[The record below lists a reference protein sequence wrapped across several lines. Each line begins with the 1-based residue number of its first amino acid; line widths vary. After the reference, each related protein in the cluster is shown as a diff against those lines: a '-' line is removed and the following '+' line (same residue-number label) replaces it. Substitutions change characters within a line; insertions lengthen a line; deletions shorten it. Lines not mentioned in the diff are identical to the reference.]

1 VTTDLEGSFIMP
13 ISGPT
18 SYVPVTEEFLGH
30 WAAVDGALGAATPLV
45 LPGAVNRAGL
55 QTKLNALVA
64 KQADVQA
71 KINAEEVAR
80 GDVELKRQ
88 GLLLRANQFNDKI
101 RALFANSK
109 WVRALPNV
117 PTITEAQS
125 KFVQPLD
132 DIGNLWAS
140 INADPATPSPVSL
153 LGGYLVA
160 AFLADVTA
168 LKAGSTALN
177 IARSN
182 TKIAIEERND
192 LQDAIYDILKNYRQ
206 VMPTFFASN
215 HALVESL
222 PRLTPEPGST
232 PTAVTM
238 TAVWDAATQQAK
250 ITWSASTAAD
260 LFQYEIRFCAG
271 PIYDTDVENVIGNV
285 SPSAPREFFTAA
297 GLAAVGNTASFK
309 VYVIT
314 TTGNEKGSNDQ
325 AVARPVA
332 PTP

>member
-1 VTTDLEGSFIMP
+1 MP

-30 WAAVDGALGAATPLV
+30 WAAVDTALGAGNELV
-45 LPGAVNRAGL
+45 LPGAVNRAAL
-55 QTKLNALVA
+55 QTKSNALVA

-88 GLLLRANQFNDKI
+88 DLLLRANQFNDKI
-101 RALFANSK
+101 RALFPGSR

-117 PTITEAQS
+117 PTINEAQS

-132 DIGNLWAS
+132 DIGNLWGL
-140 INADPATPSPVSL
+140 INADPATPAAVTL
-153 LGGYLVA
+153 LGGFAVT
-160 AFLADVTA
+160 AFLSDVTA
-168 LKAGSTALN
+168 LKTASTTLN

-192 LQDAIYDILKNYRQ
+192 LQDEIYPILKNYRQ
-206 VMPTFFASN
+206 LMPTFFAAT

-222 PRLTPEPGST
+222 PRLTPEPGTT
-232 PTAVTM
+232 PAAVTLNFS
-238 TAVWDAATQQAK
+238 WDAVLLK
-250 ITWSASTAAD
+250 VKLTWSASTAAD
-260 LFQYEIRFCAG
+260 LYQYEIRFCAG
-271 PIYDTDVENVIGNV
+271 PNYDTDLESVIGNI
-285 SPSAPREFFTAA
+285 SPTALREFFTDA
-297 GLAAVGNTASFK
+297 GLAAAGNVASFK

-314 TTGNEKGSNDQ
+314 TTGNEKGSN
-325 AVARPVA
+325 AVVVTRPA
-332 PTP
+332 

>member
-1 VTTDLEGSFIMP
+1 
-13 ISGPT
+13 
-18 SYVPVTEEFLGH
+18 VPVTEEFLGH
-30 WAAVDGALGAATPLV
+30 WAAVDTALGAATPLV

-55 QTKLNALVA
+55 QTKLNSLVA

-71 KINAEEVAR
+71 KLNAEEVAR

-88 GLLLRANQFNDKI
+88 ALLLRANQFNDKI
-101 RALFANSK
+101 RALFPNTK

-117 PTITEAQS
+117 PTINEAQS

-140 INADPATPSPVSL
+140 INADPATPSPTSL

-168 LKAGSTALN
+168 LKTSSTTLN

-192 LQDAIYDILKNYRQ
+192 LQDSIYEILKNYRQ
-206 VMPTFFASN
+206 VMPTFFASD

-232 PTAVTM
+232 PAAVTINV
-238 TAVWDAATQQAK
+238 VWDAVLLKAK
-250 ITWSASTAAD
+250 ITWSASTASD
-260 LFQYEIRFCAG
+260 LYQYEIRFCVG
-271 PIYDTDVENVIGNV
+271 PIYDTDTESVIGNV
-285 SPSAPREFFTAA
+285 SPTAPREFLTDA
-297 GLAAVGNTASFK
+297 GLAAVGNIASFK

-314 TTGNEKGSNDQ
+314 NTMNEKGSNDQ

>member
-1 VTTDLEGSFIMP
+1 MAITGS
-13 ISGPT
+13 T
-18 SYVPVTEEFLGH
+18 SFVPVTEEFLGH
-30 WAAVDGALGAATPLV
+30 WTMVDTALGAGNEIV
-45 LPGAVNRAGL
+45 LPGGVNRAAL

-71 KINAEEVAR
+71 KLNAEEVAR

-88 GLLLRANQFNDKI
+88 SLLLRTNQFNDKI
-101 RALFANSK
+101 RAMFPGSK

-117 PTITEAQS
+117 PTINEAQS

-132 DIGNLWAS
+132 DIGNLWGL
-140 INADPATPSPVSL
+140 INADPATPAAVSL
-153 LGGYLVA
+153 LGVYLVA
-160 AFLADVTA
+160 AFLADVA
-168 LKAGSTALN
+168 SLKAGSTTLN

-192 LQDAIYDILKNYRQ
+192 LQDAIYEILKNYRYL
-206 VMPTFFASN
+206 MPTFFAAD
-215 HALVESL
+215 HALVASL

-232 PTAVTM
+232 PAAVTIN
-238 TAVWDAATQQAK
+238 ASWDVPQLKAK

-271 PIYDTDVENVIGNV
+271 PVYNTDVETVIGNV
-285 SPSAPREFFTAA
+285 APSAPREFFTDA
-297 GLAAVGNTASFK
+297 GLAAVGNIASFK

-314 TTGNEKGSNDQ
+314 TTSNEKGSNDV
-325 AVARPVA
+325 AVTRPVM
-332 PTP
+332 PIP